1 MTISKK
7 SDQNNVLIGL
17 ALIDSLGW
25 LSIMIESS
33 DSELVS
39 HSLCTEIML
48 LKFSLLSQFSLNLS

>member
-1 MTISKK
+1 MIISKK

-17 ALIDSLGW
+17 ALMDSLGW
-25 LSIMIESS
+25 LSIMIESE

-48 LKFSLLSQFSLNLS
+48 LKLSLFPNFSLN